1 MINVLISGINGNM
14 GKALYL
20 CKTDKLNVACGVDK
34 NRSGSFDCPVYRS
47 FCEVKENVD
56 IVIDFSSPEI
66 FPELYKFVKASRCAL
81 LTGTTGIEKAEKEI
95 LIKLSKIVPV
105 FASSNTS
112 FGVNFLISLFK
123 RISEPIDG
131 LDIDIVEKHRKDKKD
146 APSGTAL
153 MLKDALINASEDEI
167 RIHSLRAGDTVGEHE
182 IIFTRGFETVTV
194 KHVASSRRVFAEG
207 AIKIAEKLPFM
218 KKGLYTSEDFIRIF

>member
-1 MINVLISGINGNM
+1 M
-14 GKALYL
+14 
-20 CKTDKLNVACGVDK
+20 
-34 NRSGSFDCPVYRS
+34 
-47 FCEVKENVD
+47 
-56 IVIDFSSPEI
+56 
-66 FPELYKFVKASRCAL
+66 
-81 LTGTTGIEKAEKEI
+81 
-95 LIKLSKIVPV
+95 IKLSKIVPV

-153 MLKDALINASEDEI
+153 MLKDALINASEGEI

-182 IIFTRGFETVTV
+182 IIFTRGLETVTV

-207 AIKIAEKLPFM
+207 AIKIAEKLPCM
-218 KKGLYTSEDFIRIF
+218 KKGFYTSEDFIRIF